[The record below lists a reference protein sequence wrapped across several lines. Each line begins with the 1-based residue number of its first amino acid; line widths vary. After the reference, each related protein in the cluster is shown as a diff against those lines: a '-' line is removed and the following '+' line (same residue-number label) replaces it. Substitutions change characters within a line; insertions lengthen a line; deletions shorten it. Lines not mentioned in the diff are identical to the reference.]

1 MKLSPQQ
8 EAAVKRSGQDVCV
21 VAGPGSGK
29 TRVLVERFCWLVRE
43 QGISPL
49 RILAITFTEKAANQ
63 IKVRLARE
71 FATQPQVREQ
81 VEKAYISTVHGF
93 CGRLLR
99 ENPIAAGV
107 DPEFTVLDAPQ
118 SEAELQASV
127 HEALDRLYR
136 ERPGELRALLEAVY
150 VSTHSGGR
158 QTDLA
163 GALMEIYDAMRTAGR
178 SVSDLRSQARQ
189 QPEGVTL
196 TDFVAELRGLL
207 ATAPPALKPKQ
218 KERIEALLEWSTR
231 ASSFAKS
238 ETCIDKLKVLREYPN
253 ALPPR
258 VLSPDLKQLREERLP
273 LVESAVVEEFHAPLK
288 GFLLDAL
295 ELTDELFRRRKQDL
309 GALDFS
315 DLEERAIDLLR
326 TNPVVLAS
334 SRDNFDQ
341 ILMDELQDTNPL
353 QWMLIDLVRR
363 EGRFFAVGD
372 INQSIFGFRYA
383 EPDVFRG
390 YRQQV
395 TESGGTVD
403 ELYENYRSHPEI
415 LSAVE
420 AVTVHAAGVESH
432 KFIACRKFVSKSQVP
447 VEVHADAG
455 EASEEA
461 DWIARRILEL
471 VGSLPVGEEQRPA
484 RFRDVAVLFRTL
496 NALPPLQAAF
506 ARWGVPFLPEGGK
519 TFFETREVRDL
530 ALLIRVIANPA
541 DEVALA
547 GVLRSPLVGI
557 GDETLL
563 RMKRAGRLAAVLFE
577 SSRLDASPA
586 DPEDLV
592 RLRRFAAL
600 LERVRAQ

>member
-1 MKLSPQQ
+1 MNLSPQQ

-71 FATQPQVREQ
+71 FAAQPQIREQ

-107 DPEFTVLDAPQ
+107 DPEFTVMDAPQ
-118 SEAELQASV
+118 SEAELQAAV

-196 TDFVAELRGLL
+196 AAFVAELRGLL

-218 KERIEALLEWSTR
+218 QECIEALLEWSTR
-231 ASSFAKS
+231 ANEFAES
-238 ETCIDKLKVLREYPN
+238 ETYIEQLKVLSEYPS

-258 VLSPDLKQLREERLP
+258 VLSPDLKQLRDERLP
-273 LVESAVVEEFHAPLK
+273 LVKSTVVEELHAPLK
-288 GFLLDAL
+288 SFLLDAL
-295 ELTDELFRRRKQDL
+295 DLTDELFRRRKQEL

-315 DLEERAIDLLR
+315 DLEERAIELLR
-326 TNPVVLAS
+326 ANPAVLAS

-341 ILMDELQDTNPL
+341 ILMDELQDTNPSAMDPDRPYPATGPL
-353 QWMLIDLVRR
+353 LRRGRHQPVHLRIPARRAGGLPRLPAAGGGVRR
-363 EGRFFAVGD
+363 DGGRTLRELSQPAGD
-372 INQSIFGFRYA
+372 
-383 EPDVFRG
+383 
-390 YRQQV
+390 
-395 TESGGTVD
+395 
-403 ELYENYRSHPEI
+403 
-415 LSAVE
+415 
-420 AVTVHAAGVESH
+420 
-432 KFIACRKFVSKSQVP
+432 
-447 VEVHADAG
+447 
-455 EASEEA
+455 
-461 DWIARRILEL
+461 
-471 VGSLPVGEEQRPA
+471 PVGRGGGDRA
-484 RFRDVAVLFRTL
+484 RGR
-496 NALPPLQAAF
+496 
-506 ARWGVPFLPEGGK
+506 G
-519 TFFETREVRDL
+519 RE
-530 ALLIRVIANPA
+530 
-541 DEVALA
+541 
-547 GVLRSPLVGI
+547 S
-557 GDETLL
+557 
-563 RMKRAGRLAAVLFE
+563 
-577 SSRLDASPA
+577 
-586 DPEDLV
+586 
-592 RLRRFAAL
+592 
-600 LERVRAQ
+600 